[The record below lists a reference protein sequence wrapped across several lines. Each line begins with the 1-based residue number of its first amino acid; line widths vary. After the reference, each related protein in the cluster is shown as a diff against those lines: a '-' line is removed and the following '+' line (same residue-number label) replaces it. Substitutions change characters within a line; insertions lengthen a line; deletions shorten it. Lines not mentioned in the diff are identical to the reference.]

1 MFGRDVIVIGAS
13 AGGVD
18 ALSRLIASLPG
29 DLPASVFIVLHIPS
43 QGPGL
48 LPHIIRRNASLS
60 IAHGVD
66 KERIRHGHVYITPP
80 DYHLQPDG
88 ARVRLSH
95 GPRENFHR
103 QSKGARKGCRVDSKI

>member
-1 MFGRDVIVIGAS
+1 MFGRDVIVVGAS
-13 AGGVD
+13 AAGVD
-18 ALSRLIASLPG
+18 AIPQLDPSLPG
-29 DLPASVFIVLHIPS
+29 DLPASAL
-43 QGPGL
+43 GPEL
-48 LPHIIRRNASLS
+48 LPHIMRRNASLS
-60 IAHGVD
+60 VAHGVD

-103 QSKGARKGCRVDSKI
+103 QSKGARKGCRVNSKI